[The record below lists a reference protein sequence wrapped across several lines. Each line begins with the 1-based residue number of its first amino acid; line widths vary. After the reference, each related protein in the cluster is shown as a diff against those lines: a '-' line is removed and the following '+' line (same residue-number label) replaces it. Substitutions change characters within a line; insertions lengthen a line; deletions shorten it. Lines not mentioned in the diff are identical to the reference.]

1 MSKIMKIKHNTKRKK
16 YIKKKKN
23 DKTIKRRKYYL
34 KKIRGGAPMTVNQRQ
49 NLITKYKIDL
59 EKLLNKVKSG
69 LTSVTTEK
77 DFYSMIESK
86 QNDINEIVD
95 KYICILLMN
104 DITSDT
110 PKDKVVEEINKYID
124 ESIIDLSKLRSKM
137 PNLPPAFRLVQ
148 PKDIIPLFINKYTSR
163 MDIIFKY
170 IAGYIVSTDEKLD
183 GLLFIFDKI
192 YRSEITDETKSKLYS
207 IIFKIY
213 ENKIKNFTDEVYT
226 ITTSDGKQRQHKI
239 VTLMMILAKLESN
252 FELIKYIVSNNA
264 DIQNYMTTKHK
275 SIKDFIIDYGDIR
288 YIKLTRTIPI
298 YNYWNS
304 LIENRTG
311 MKIFEFKKKLS
322 DYVKANDICR
332 VIREQLPGFS
342 PVDKSVIFDEFPYCY
357 GFLLLSVASY
367 LLQDKCTFLLMGGK
381 SNQLALYDSVINLG
395 NSEIVDLFY
404 KKYLDM
410 YRNNYP
416 NLDNT
421 FYVRGLPVPKNVTR
435 DISDPRDIKNQ
446 KLIASIIKS
455 NLENNDFV
463 KEFNTSMK
471 NIISQYKSYDIDVKV
486 ILNDEYSKKLN
497 LQTPEQQLIER
508 RKIARNTSLLIEW
521 LSEENG
527 FLKFKYRHS
536 NLSSTYK
543 IGYLSDNVIR
553 EKDPRQG
560 ASEQSNYVYYNNEQE
575 YHTHDT
581 IDTMSTQAK
590 EYYESILNSKNEPA
604 FVPKYYTDIIDVS
617 YDEMDVDV
625 LNNVD
630 LVFGDFQGKI
640 SYRNL
645 NDVIKNIEHRV
656 SIIDSNLE
664 NKTLADKKHRGDLY
678 YREKAL
684 KQLGVFYKTN
694 EIFVLEMIRLIHK
707 YDEELMYTVSG
718 VKK

>member
-23 DKTIKRRKYYL
+23 DKTIKRRKPHF

-49 NLITKYKIDL
+49 NLITKYKLDL
-59 EKLLNKVKSG
+59 DKLLNKVRNS
-69 LTSVTTEK
+69 LTSVTNDR
-77 DFYSMIESK
+77 DFYNMIESK
-86 QNDINEIVD
+86 QNEINEIVD

-104 DITSDT
+104 DITPDA
-110 PKDKVVEEINKYID
+110 PNERIIQEINKYLD
-124 ESIIDLSKLRSKM
+124 ESIIDLSKLRSKI
-137 PNLPPAFRLVQ
+137 PNLPPVYRIIQ

-170 IAGYIVSTDEKLD
+170 IAGFIVSTDDKLD

-192 YRSEITDETKSKLYS
+192 YRSEITNETKSKLYS

-226 ITTSDGKQRQHKI
+226 NTSSEKQRQHKI
-239 VTLMMILAKLESN
+239 VTLMMILAKLENN
-252 FELIKYIVSNNA
+252 FDLIKYIVSNNV
-264 DIQNYMTTKHK
+264 DIQNYMISKHK

-288 YIKLTRTIPI
+288 YIKLTRTIPV
-298 YNYWNS
+298 YNYWNP
-304 LIENRTG
+304 LVQKRFG
-311 MKIFEFKKKLS
+311 MNIFEFKRKLS
-322 DYVKANDICR
+322 EYIKTNDICR

-342 PVDKSVIFDEFPYCY
+342 PINNSIIFDEFPYCY
-357 GFLLLSVASY
+357 GFILLSLASY
-367 LLQDKCTFLLMGGK
+367 LLQDKCTFVLMGGK

-395 NSEIVDLFY
+395 NDEIIDLFY
-404 KKYLDM
+404 KNYLEM

-421 FYVRGLPVPKNVTR
+421 FYMRSNPIPQNVPREVG
-435 DISDPRDIKNQ
+435 DPRDIKNK
-446 KLIASIIKS
+446 KLISSIIKS
-455 NLENNDFV
+455 NIENNDFT
-463 KEFNTSMK
+463 KEFNDSMK
-471 NIISQYKSYDIDVKV
+471 SIISQYKSYDIDIKV
-486 ILNDEYSKKLN
+486 ILNDDYSKTLN
-497 LQTPEQQLIER
+497 LHTPEQQLLER

-527 FLKFKYRHS
+527 YLKFKYHHS

-553 EKDPRQG
+553 IKDPNQG
-560 ASEQSNYVYYNNEQE
+560 FSEQSNHVYYNNDQE

-581 IDTMSTQAK
+581 LDTMSNEAK
-590 EYYESILNSKNEPA
+590 QYYESMLNSKNEPA
-604 FVPKYYTDIIDVS
+604 FSAKYYTDIIDVS
-617 YDEMDVDV
+617 YDQMDMNI

-630 LVFGDFQGKI
+630 LMFGDFQGKV

-645 NDVIKNIEHRV
+645 NDVIKNIEYRV
-656 SIIDSNLE
+656 SKIDNNVE
-664 NKTLADKKHRGDLY
+664 NKTLTDKKYRGDLY

-684 KQLGVFYKTN
+684 KQLGIFARTN
-694 EIFVLEMIRLIHK
+694 EIFVLQMIRMIHE
-707 YDEELMYTVSG
+707 YDQAFLSG